1 MHIFPSFSDKQT
13 HIPSNMKRSWIISY
27 LIIFLLP
34 VLINSAVYLKAYRTI
49 EKQAQAS
56 QRSAVERLHSNMD
69 NELRRLEE
77 AISTISYDTNL
88 NYLLNAQGMESFQQN
103 YDTASR
109 LFELNETLLHTLS
122 IPSKHLVSD
131 YYIFSP
137 DNGLVFH
144 NSGINQIDS
153 YGKLPD
159 NDSQQLFN
167 LCQSID
173 TKSTQLFPFY
183 PNSGS
188 SYLVLLYPLPYA
200 YLPKGYITL
209 LLEHESLNQYLY
221 SLYDQDGSQIYLT
234 DQNFQSLNTKELSI
248 PDDIFTSY
256 DFSQDSTYSE
266 YKNGDS
272 NFYLYSVASDILP
285 LHYLCTLPE
294 SVATASLCYMRQSL
308 WISALFCII
317 GGGFLIIFLTH
328 YNYIPWKKLL
338 HTVESLSQSPIKNN
352 TSEYQII
359 LDALIHT
366 YQEKATIE
374 EVFQK
379 QSKPLHA
386 YYLTRMMKGH
396 IGIESMDEE
405 ILQNMEKQMLLSNYT
420 VLASLTDIQHND
432 WSAEHADLAKDAYLS
447 FFETQIVQKI
457 QQTLGATFAI
467 TVTEIYDYTVCVIGM
482 EESETEDWQSKLCD
496 TIESITKELSSS
508 LNIQYYFSFSRI
520 HHTLSE
526 LSDAWEEALYA
537 ISFAVM
543 NQEHSL
549 MFYEDIKV
557 NDINGYSYPPK
568 TEQTLINLIQIGD
581 HAEVQ
586 TLICSLL
593 NEIAKSFPIFETA
606 KCTASDILCSIT
618 KTFNHLP
625 DSSQKS
631 LQNRYYSIIEDFMQS
646 NSYKALRHHL
656 LEASTL
662 VTEEFAHNAGNT
674 TSQSAWIPK
683 IEEQLQAHLY
693 NENLNVM
700 FLSQQLGV
708 SAKYLSSIY
717 LEYKGIS
724 IMETIHKL
732 RIEKFKELIR
742 EDSMNI
748 SDAAAAVGYSSIA
761 TLNRWV
767 KKYEG
772 VTPGQ
777 LKNIQK
783 HT

>member
-1 MHIFPSFSDKQT
+1 MHIFSSLSKRDT

-34 VLINSAVYLKAYRTI
+34 VLINFVVYQKAYYTI
-49 EKQAQAS
+49 KEQAQVS
-56 QRSAVERLHSNMD
+56 QRSAVERLRSNMD
-69 NELRRLEE
+69 NELERLEE
-77 AISTISYDTNL
+77 AISTISYDANL

-103 YDTASR
+103 YETASR
-109 LFELNETLLHTLS
+109 LFELNETLSHTLS
-122 IPSKHLVSD
+122 IPSKHLIND

-144 NSGINQIDS
+144 NSGINQIES
-153 YGKLPD
+153 YGALPD
-159 NDSQQLFN
+159 NDSQPLFDF
-167 LCQSID
+167 CQSID
-173 TKSTQLFPFY
+173 TTKTQLFPFY
-183 PNSGS
+183 SDSGS

-200 YLPKGYITL
+200 YLPKGYITI

-221 SLYDQDGSQIYLT
+221 SLYDQNGSQIYLIN
-234 DQNFQSLNTKELSI
+234 QNFQSLNTKEFSI
-248 PDDIFTSY
+248 PDDVFVSC
-256 DFSQDSTYSE
+256 DFSQDATYTK
-266 YKNGDS
+266 YKNGDC

-294 SVATASLCYMRQSL
+294 SVATASLSYMRQSL
-308 WISALFCII
+308 WISVLFCVI
-317 GGGFLIIFLTH
+317 GGGFLILFLTH
-328 YNYIPWKKLL
+328 YNYIPWEKLL
-338 HTVESLSQSPIKNN
+338 HTIESLSQSPIKDN

-359 LDALIHT
+359 LDALIST
-366 YQEKATIE
+366 YQEKTTIE
-374 EVFQK
+374 EVFQR
-379 QSKPLHA
+379 QTKPLHA

-396 IGIESMDEE
+396 IEIESMDEE

-420 VLASLTDIQHND
+420 VLASLSDMQHKD
-432 WSAEHADLAKDAYLS
+432 WAVQHADLAKDAYLS

-457 QQTLGATFAI
+457 QQKLGKTFSI

-482 EESETEDWQSKLCD
+482 EESETEDWQTKLCD
-496 TIESITKELSSS
+496 TIESITRELSNS

-520 HHTLSE
+520 HHTLFE
-526 LSDAWEEALYA
+526 LPDAWEEALYA

-549 MFYEDIKV
+549 MFYEDIKI
-557 NDINGYSYPPK
+557 NDINGYSYPSK
-568 TEQTLINLIQIGD
+568 TEQTLINLIQIGE

-593 NEIAKSFPIFETA
+593 DEIAKSFPVFETA

-631 LQNRYYSIIEDFMQS
+631 LQSKYYSIIEDFMQS
-646 NSYKALRHHL
+646 NSYTTLRHHL
-656 LEASTL
+656 IEASTL
-662 VTEEFAHNAGNT
+662 VTKEFAYNAGST

-683 IEEQLQAHLY
+683 IEEQLQANLY

-717 LEYKGIS
+717 LEYKGVS

-748 SDAAAAVGYSSIA
+748 SDAATAVGYSSIA